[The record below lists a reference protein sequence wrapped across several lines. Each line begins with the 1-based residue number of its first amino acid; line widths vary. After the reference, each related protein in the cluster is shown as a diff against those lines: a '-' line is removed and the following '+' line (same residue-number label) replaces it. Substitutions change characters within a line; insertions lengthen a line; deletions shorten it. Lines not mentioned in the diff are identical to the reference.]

1 MKFKFQNLE
10 IPDILLI
17 NPNIFEDN
25 RGILSQVYD
34 QEEFFKNGINTE
46 FVQDIY
52 TISKKNVIRGIH
64 FQNKPKEQAKLVQ
77 CLKGKVLDI
86 VIDIRK
92 NSNTFGKYISCIL
105 SEDNKNILFIPE
117 GFAHGFLALEENNLL
132 LYKLSNKHYDEYQ
145 NGIRWND
152 KDININWNVENPIIS
167 EKDKNLPFFKDI
179 KF

>member
-1 MKFKFQNLE
+1 MKFIFEKLE
-10 IPDILLI
+10 IPDVLLI
-17 NPNIFEDN
+17 KPKVFEDK

-34 QEEFFKNGINTE
+34 KDEFYENGINLE

-52 TISKKNVIRGIH
+52 TVSKKNVIRGLH

-86 VIDIRK
+86 AVDIRK
-92 NSNTFGKYISCIL
+92 NSKTFGKYVSCIL
-105 SEDNKNILFIPE
+105 SEYNKNILFIPE

-132 LYKLSNKHYDEYQ
+132 LYKLSNKHFDEYQ

-152 KDININWNVENPIIS
+152 KDININWNIDNPIIS
-167 EKDKNLPFFKDI
+167 DKDKNLPFLKEI
-179 KF
+179 I